1 MNWKQGLFR
10 VWLVLS
16 ALWIAGVCV
25 QAVPSVRKSLE
36 AIYALDG
43 LAGLD
48 LSKLT
53 DAQMLRF
60 SVLPPPPPGFTLDGS
75 VVQFPD
81 GGRLSLPQLVGGSLG
96 PGPLGISAPGCPVVS
111 RLCPVLGQPRLQAGI
126 ASEALANLLSGSP
139 IGCVHQ
145 NRFKCSWR

>member
-81 GGRLSLPQLVGGSLG
+81 GGRLSLPQHIAKDAEEFIARCFWEQRWSRWWAAVSDRVLWGFLPPAALLFLG
-96 PGPLGISAPGCPVVS
+96 YALFWVS
-111 RLCPVLGQPRLQAGI
+111 HGFRRG
-126 ASEALANLLSGSP
+126 
-139 IGCVHQ
+139 
-145 NRFKCSWR
+145 